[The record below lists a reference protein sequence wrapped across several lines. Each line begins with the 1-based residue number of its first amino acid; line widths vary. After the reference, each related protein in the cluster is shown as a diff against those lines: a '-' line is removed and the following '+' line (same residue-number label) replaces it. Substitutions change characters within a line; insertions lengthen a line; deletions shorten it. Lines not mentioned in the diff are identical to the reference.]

1 MVIIC
6 SYYKSVVLVTL
17 ENSIIPIMD
26 SRTILFLSIAILV
39 ALALIIF
46 LVRKNWQ
53 DGKNIQPD
61 ADDLIEEIEADKERR
76 REKL

>member
-1 MVIIC
+1 MLILNDKNR
-6 SYYKSVVLVTL
+6 SNFKEFNL
-17 ENSIIPIMD
+17 PKMD
-26 SRTILFLSIAILV
+26 SRNILFLSIAILV

-46 LVRKNWQ
+46 LVRKNRQ